1 MAYQNIAYQ
10 KNKNLVHVWDD
21 KKGHLQFPFKKYAY
35 KKSAHG
41 RCVALDGSKVERVTN
56 WDEHDIQKGQIYESD
71 INPEVRTLIDMYFES
86 DEPSVGHKE
95 LFIDIEVSTVGG
107 FSSADEAWQPMT
119 SIAFHDRAGNQSVAI
134 IVDKDKNLKPYT
146 DKDLILEVVT
156 TEDELITRFLT
167 HYLEIKP
174 TIITG
179 WNIDFFDIPYLYN
192 RITQVHGKQFAD
204 MLSPVNEVIY
214 LQHRNRYRIMGV
226 SCLDYMALYKL
237 FTYSEESSYSL
248 DNICKKELGKGK
260 IEYEGNLD
268 HLYKTDPEKFIE
280 YNVND
285 VTLVLE
291 LDEKLKFLSLA
302 RGICHKG
309 HVPYEDVYFPTRYLD
324 GACITYMKRLDIV
337 APNKKLRETV
347 PAGEEAISNDF
358 AGAYVKDPIPG
369 VYEWVFDEDMASLYP
384 SIIRT
389 LNISPETKFGRVENW
404 DAVKEAF
411 WSGETADLNMKLKSG
426 SKHYLI
432 PDIEFRQWLL
442 DNKCTVSSIGV
453 VYNAAKGGLIPSILE
468 TWMNEREEYRGL
480 AKKYGKEGN
489 ADMSKFFDSRQ
500 HTMKIVNNSLY
511 GALGA
516 PGFRFHDLDNAES
529 ITLTGQQVIKHAM
542 SKGNE
547 WFTKQTGVDKEYVIY
562 VDTDSNYFSAKPII
576 DLMESK
582 MNKTMTKQEKID
594 VTYKTSQVV
603 EKYINDSWD
612 AFAKHFLNSDTH
624 FLNIKQEYVA
634 ESGLWIAKKR
644 YAQKIISEK
653 GILISQMTNG
663 AKEWKLDVKGMD
675 VVRSNFPKAFREFMS
690 GILIDILNI
699 SPQKQID
706 DKVLAFREEM
716 KSKPMF
722 DIMFPTGVKELKK
735 YKVKTKKSDKSN
747 MFGDRVKGTPAHT
760 KSALNYN
767 DLMLYYKITS
777 SQPILDGEKIK
788 WTYLKANPFGLDS
801 CAVKGFDDPK
811 EIIDFIT
818 QYIDYDRIFTAS
830 LENKLQG
837 FYDALRYGRIPKND
851 NMADFFSF

>member
-1 MAYQNIAYQ
+1 MYQNIAFQ
-10 KNKNLVHVWDD
+10 KHKNIVHVWDD
-21 KKGHLQFPFKKYAY
+21 KNGHLQFPYKKYAY
-35 KKSAHG
+35 KKAAHG
-41 RCVALDGSKVERVTN
+41 KHVALDSSKLDKVHD
-56 WDEHDIQKGQIYESD
+56 WDDSDLQRGLIYESD
-71 INPEVRTLIDMYFES
+71 INPETRTLIDLYFET
-86 DEPSVGHKE
+86 DDPSTGHRE
-95 LFIDIEVSTVGG
+95 LFIDIEVSTEGG
-107 FSSADEAWQPMT
+107 FSTAEEAWQPMT
-119 SIAFHDRAGNQSVAI
+119 SIALHDRVGQRSIAI
-134 IVDKDKNLKPYT
+134 IVDPLRNLKPYSDANMT
-146 DKDLILEVVT
+146 LEVVQ
-156 TEDELITRFLT
+156 TEYELISRFLN
-167 HYLEIKP
+167 HWIEIRP
-174 TIITG
+174 TIVTG

-192 RITQVHGKQFAD
+192 RISKVAGKQYAD
-204 MLSPVNEVIY
+204 SLSSINEVIY

-248 DNICKKELGKGK
+248 EAISQKELGKGK
-260 IEYEGNLD
+260 IEYEGTLD
-268 HLYKTDPEKFIE
+268 HLYKTDPEKFVE

-309 HVPYEDVYFPTRYLD
+309 HVPYEDVYFTTRYLD
-324 GACITYMKRLDIV
+324 GACITYMKRLGIV
-337 APNKKLRETV
+337 APNRKLRDHSS
-347 PAGEEAISNDF
+347 GEEALSNDF
-358 AGAYVKDPIPG
+358 AGAFVKDPIPG
-369 VYEWVFDEDMASLYP
+369 LYEWVFDEDMASLYP

-389 LNISPETKFGRVENW
+389 LNISPETKVGRVDNW
-404 DAVKEAF
+404 DEVKNDF
-411 WSGETADLNMKLKSG
+411 WTDGYSSANAKIRSGA
-426 SKHYLI
+426 KHVLI
-432 PDIEFRQWLL
+432 PIMEFRQWLL
-442 DNKCTVSSIGV
+442 DNKFTVSSIGV
-453 VYNAAKGGLIPSILE
+453 VYDYSKGGLIPSILE
-468 TWMNEREEYRGL
+468 TWMGEREEYRGL

-529 ITLTGQQVIKHAM
+529 ITLTGQQVIRHAM
-542 SKGNE
+542 MKGNE

-582 MNKTMTKQEKID
+582 LGKQLTREEKID
-594 VTYKTSQVV
+594 ITYKTSQVV

-612 AFAKHFLNSDTH
+612 GFCKHFLNSDTH
-624 FLNIKQEYVA
+624 FLNIKQEYVS

-644 YAQKIISEK
+644 YAQKIITEK
-653 GILISQMTNG
+653 GVLISQMTNG

-699 SPQKQID
+699 SEKKKID
-706 DKVLAFREEM
+706 DKVLAFREDM
-716 KSKPMF
+716 KQKPMF

-735 YKVKTKKSDKSN
+735 YKTKKEKGQ
-747 MFGDRVKGTPAHT
+747 MFGDRVKGTPVHA

-767 DLMLYYKITS
+767 DLMDYYKITA

-788 WTYLKANPFGLDS
+788 WTYLKQNPFGIES
-801 CAVKGFDDPK
+801 CAVKGFEDPN
-811 EIIDFIT
+811 EIIKFIT
-818 QYIDYDRIFTAS
+818 QYIDYEKIFTAS
-830 LENKLQG
+830 LENKLG
-837 FYDALRYGRIPKND
+837 DFYSALNWGAIPKND

>member
-1 MAYQNIAYQ
+1 MYQNIAYQ
-10 KNKNLVHVWDD
+10 KNKNLIHVWDD
-21 KKGHLQFPFKKYAY
+21 KKGHMQFPFKKYAY

-41 RCVALDGSKVERVTN
+41 KFVALDGSKLEKVTK
-56 WDEHDIQKGQIYESD
+56 WDDSDLQRGQIYESD
-71 INPEVRTLIDMYFES
+71 INPETRTLIDLYFET
-86 DEPSVGHKE
+86 DDPSVGHRE
-95 LFIDIEVSTVGG
+95 MFIDIEVSTEGG
-107 FSSADEAWQPMT
+107 FSSAEEAWQPMT
-119 SIAFHDRAGNQSVAI
+119 SIAFHDRTASQSVAI
-134 IVDKDKNLKPYT
+134 IVDKDGALKPYT
-146 DKDLILEVVT
+146 DKDLILEVVQ
-156 TEDELITRFLT
+156 TEYELISRFLT
-167 HYLEIKP
+167 HYMEINP

-179 WNIDFFDIPYLYN
+179 WNIDYFDIPYLYN
-192 RITQVHGKQFAD
+192 RISQVAGKEYANT
-204 MLSPVNEVIY
+204 LSPINEVIY
-214 LQHRNRYRIMGV
+214 LPHRNRYRIMGV

-268 HLYKTDPEKFIE
+268 HLYKTDPEKFVE

-309 HVPYEDVYFPTRYLD
+309 HVPYEDVYFTTRYLD
-324 GACITYMKRLDIV
+324 GACVTYMKRLGIV
-337 APNKKLRETV
+337 APDRKLKDHSQVTDSDGHE
-347 PAGEEAISNDF
+347 NDF

-389 LNISPETKFGRVENW
+389 LNISPETKVGRIENW
-404 DAVKEAF
+404 DAVKESF
-411 WSGETADLNMKLKSG
+411 WNNTNDTTSAKIKAGARHS
-426 SKHYLI
+426 LI
-432 PDIEFRQWLL
+432 PINEFRNYLVE
-442 DNKCTVSSIGV
+442 NKFTVSSIGV
-453 VYNAAKGGLIPSILE
+453 VYDYSRNGLIPSILE
-468 TWMNEREEYRGL
+468 TWMNEREEYRAL
-480 AKKYGKEGN
+480 AKKYGKDGN
-489 ADMSKFFDSRQ
+489 AEMSKFFDSRQ

-542 SKGNE
+542 FKGNE

-582 MNKTMTKQEKID
+582 MGKELTKQEKID

-603 EKYINDSWD
+603 EKYINESWD
-612 AFAKHFLNSDTH
+612 AFCLNILNSTKHFLT
-624 FLNIKQEYVA
+624 IKQEYVA

-653 GILISQMTNG
+653 GVLISEMTNG

-699 SPQKQID
+699 SPQKKID

-716 KSKPMF
+716 KHKPMF

-735 YKVKTKKSDKSN
+735 YKTKKVKGQ
-747 MFGDRVKGTPAHT
+747 MFGDRVKGTPIHT

-767 DLMLYYKITS
+767 DLMTYYKIS
-777 SQPILDGEKIK
+777 LSQPILEGEKIK
-788 WTYLKANPFGLDS
+788 WTYLKNNPFGLDT
-801 CAVKGFDDPK
+801 CAIKGFDDPE
-811 EIIDFIT
+811 EILKFIT

-837 FYDALRYGRIPKND
+837 FYDALSYGRIPKND

>member
-1 MAYQNIAYQ
+1 MYQNIAFQ
-10 KNKNLVHVWDD
+10 KNKNIVHVWDD
-21 KKGHLQFPFKKYAY
+21 KNGHLQFPFKKYAY
-35 KKSAHG
+35 KKAAHG
-41 RCVALDGSKVERVTN
+41 KYVALDGSKLEKVTK
-56 WDEHDIQKGQIYESD
+56 WDDSDLQRGQIYESD
-71 INPEVRTLIDMYFES
+71 INPETRTLIDLYYET
-86 DEPSVGHKE
+86 DEPSVGHRE
-95 LFIDIEVSTVGG
+95 MFLDIEVSTEGG
-107 FSSADEAWQPMT
+107 FSTAEDAWQPLT
-119 SIAFHDRAGNQSVAI
+119 SIAFHDRTGKQSVAI
-134 IVDKDKNLKPYT
+134 IVDKDRTLKPFT
-146 DKDLILEVVT
+146 DSNLILEVVQ
-156 TEDELITRFLT
+156 TEYELISRFLT
-167 HYLEIKP
+167 HWIEIRP
-174 TIITG
+174 TIVTG

-192 RITQVHGKQFAD
+192 RICKVAGKQYAD
-204 MLSPVNEVIY
+204 SLSPINEVIY
-214 LQHRNRYRIMGV
+214 LPHRNRYRIMGV

-260 IEYEGNLD
+260 IEYEGTLD

-309 HVPYEDVYFPTRYLD
+309 HVPYEDVYFTTRYLD
-324 GACITYMKRLDIV
+324 GACVTYMKRLGIV
-337 APNKKLRETV
+337 APDRKLKDHSQTT
-347 PAGEEAISNDF
+347 EEDEHSNDF

-369 VYEWVFDEDMASLYP
+369 VYEWIFDEDMASLYP

-389 LNISPETKFGRVENW
+389 LNISPETKVGRVENW
-404 DAVKEAF
+404 DEIKEDF
-411 WSGETADLNMKLKSG
+411 WRDNFTSANAKIKAG
-426 SKHYLI
+426 SKHVLI
-432 PDIEFRQWLL
+432 PVSEFRTWLV
-442 DNKCTVSSIGV
+442 DNKFTVSSIGV
-453 VYNAAKGGLIPSILE
+453 VYDYSRSGLIPSILE

-489 ADMSKFFDSRQ
+489 SEMSKFFDSRQ

-529 ITLTGQQVIKHAM
+529 ITLTGQQVIRHAM
-542 SKGNE
+542 TKGNE

-576 DLMESK
+576 DLMEQK
-582 MNKTMTKQEKID
+582 LNKQLTREEKID
-594 VTYKTSQVV
+594 ITYKTSQVV
-603 EKYINDSWD
+603 EKYINDSWT
-612 AFAKHFLNSDTH
+612 AFCKQILNSDNH
-624 FLNIKQEYVA
+624 FLNIKQEYVS

-653 GILISQMTNG
+653 GVMISQLTNG

-699 SPQKQID
+699 SEKSKLD
-706 DKVLAFREEM
+706 GKVLAFREEM

-722 DIMFPTGVKELKK
+722 DIMFPTGVKEVKK
-735 YKVKTKKSDKSN
+735 YKTKKAKGQV
-747 MFGDRVKGTPAHT
+747 FGDRVKGTPIHV

-767 DLMLYYKITS
+767 DLLDYFAVTMTQKI
-777 SQPILDGEKIK
+777 IDGEKIK
-788 WTYLKANPFGLDS
+788 WTYLKNNPFGLDT
-801 CAVKGFDDPK
+801 CAVKGFEDPE
-811 EIIDFIT
+811 EIIKFIT

-830 LENKLQG
+830 LENKLQD
-837 FYDALRYGRIPKND
+837 FYNALNWGRIPKND
-851 NMADFFSF
+851 NVSEFFSF